1 MSATDTTQDL
11 SNMRVLA
18 MLSDNITTDH
28 ISPSG
33 AILPESDAGQYL
45 QSHGIAVQDFNSYGT
60 RRGNHEAAQRAT
72 FASPR
77 LKNEL
82 LEDGR
87 EGPWTLLLPEK
98 KVTTIFQAAQ
108 IYAQRKQPLIVVAGK
123 EYGSGSSRDWAAK
136 GPRLLG
142 VRVVVAE
149 SFERIHRT
157 NLAGLGILPL
167 QFEDGVSRQSLGL
180 NGRELFSVEGITQ
193 DFQPG
198 ATITLVIE
206 RENGEKER
214 VSVLSRLDTFEDVR
228 YLRSGGLLPQLLI
241 ESMQSASLN

>member
-1 MSATDTTQDL
+1 M
-11 SNMRVLA
+11 
-18 MLSDNITTDH
+18 
-28 ISPSG
+28 
-33 AILPESDAGQYL
+33 
-45 QSHGIAVQDFNSYGT
+45 
-60 RRGNHEAAQRAT
+60 
-72 FASPR
+72 
-77 LKNEL
+77 
-82 LEDGR
+82 
-87 EGPWTLLLPEK
+87 
-98 KVTTIFQAAQ
+98 
-108 IYAQRKQPLIVVAGK
+108 
-123 EYGSGSSRDWAAK
+123 
-136 GPRLLG
+136 
-142 VRVVVAE
+142 
-149 SFERIHRT
+149 
-157 NLAGLGILPL
+157 